1 MIARAGVFDWAKGQ
15 LQQLLAWANRAS
27 KNGSLQRWA
36 NSISKSMIEIGTKLR
51 DFMVSVDWKQFAL
64 DIISVASG
72 VASFVRA
79 MGGLKGVLDFAI
91 IAWISIATVKLMLLA
106 PAIASVAAAAFGL
119 KIGRAHV

>member
-1 MIARAGVFDWAKGQ
+1 
-15 LQQLLAWANRAS
+15 
-27 KNGSLQRWA
+27 
-36 NSISKSMIEIGTKLR
+36 
-51 DFMVSVDWKQFAL
+51 MVSVDWKQFAL

-119 KIGRAHV
+119 SVAAGPIALIIAAIGGMALLAYALLRHWSTLKTFFSDTTGRASWRARVGHSV